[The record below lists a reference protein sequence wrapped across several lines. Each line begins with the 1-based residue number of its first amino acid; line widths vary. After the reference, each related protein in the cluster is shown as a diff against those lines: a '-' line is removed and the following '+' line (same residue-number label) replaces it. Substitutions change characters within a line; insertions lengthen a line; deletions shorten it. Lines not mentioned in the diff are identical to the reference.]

1 MCGIFAGVHNDAT
14 SYYVLVK
21 EEGWGMRREQGKGE
35 GWGMRRGMGHEE
47 RDGA

>member
-21 EEGWGMRREQGKGE
+21 GE
-35 GWGMRRGMGHEE
+35 GWGMRRGVGHEE